1 MAAERTSMR
10 HVREVLRL
18 KFPLPD
24 DMTDVALEGRLFP
37 EARTGDF
44 VGIRRWALH
53 RIEPGTARLVELS
66 RLGDWKRGRRGSL
79 RYPVRKE

>member
-24 DMTDVALEGRLFP
+24 DIDRRRARGAIDSRGPARVTSSESAGGPYTGSSLERH
-37 EARTGDF
+37 
-44 VGIRRWALH
+44 V
-53 RIEPGTARLVELS
+53 S
-66 RLGDWKRGRRGSL
+66 
-79 RYPVRKE
+79 